1 MKPEI
6 VRKESTR
13 PVEMFPGIVRRTLA
27 YGDRGMLVET
37 TLTKGADMPEHKHPH
52 EQITYVLRGKLE
64 LVIDGEPVILTSGDS
79 VLVPGNVP
87 HSGVAHEETVV
98 LDTFAPPREDYK

>member
-6 VRKESTR
+6 VRKESIH

-37 TLTKGADMPEHKHPH
+37 TLTKGAEMPEHKHPH
-52 EQITYVLRGKLE
+52 EQTTYVLRGKLE
-64 LVIDGEPVILTSGDS
+64 LVIGGEPVILTPGDS

-87 HSGVAHEETVV
+87 HSGIAHEETVV